1 MDNFLRQTYTQRQQV
16 LIVEFEYFIFWIKG
30 PTLPSIL
37 MINNQPPR
45 HLCINNQPP
54 HHLSINNQPRP
65 SEPRQPVSRPG
76 RPCSP
81 PAVSSPG
88 GKQLWEFQFE
98 LRLFLAS
105 YKNFNWARIYH
116 KDLRVIFNQTTKLSV
131 FVSHYCLHIL
141 ISPQA
146 TFWCYQTK
154 PE

>member
-30 PTLPSIL
+30 PTLLRILNL

-45 HLCINNQPP
+45 HLCI
-54 HHLSINNQPRP
+54 HNQPRP
-65 SEPRQPVSRPG
+65 SEPRQPVSQPG

-88 GKQLWEFQFE
+88 GNQLWEFQLE

-105 YKNFNWARIYH
+105 YKNFNWARIDH

>member
-1 MDNFLRQTYTQRQQV
+1 MKYKHETLDHYITYTLRQQV
-16 LIVEFEYFIFWIKG
+16 LLVEFQYFIFWIKG
-30 PTLPSIL
+30 PTLLSIL
-37 MINNQPPR
+37 MNNNQPLQ
-45 HLCINNQPP
+45 HLN
-54 HHLSINNQPRP
+54 INNQPRP
-65 SEPRQPVSRPG
+65 SEPRQPVSQPG

-88 GKQLWEFQFE
+88 GNQLWEFQLE

-105 YKNFNWARIYH
+105 YKNFNWARIDH